1 MSHTDGVARM
11 LFGHVPS
18 PPVPAA
24 DSSDYL
30 APEARA
36 RMEID
41 SQLAACG
48 WMVQDYKHAAVAA
61 APTVTG
67 PSSSSSW
74 RAFGQSSIGLG
85 HQPAQPPPRSVH
97 ATLRL
102 IASSG

>member
-48 WMVQDYKHAAVAA
+48 WVVLGIE
-61 APTVTG
+61 VG
-67 PSSSSSW
+67 SS
-74 RAFGQSSIGLG
+74 AMG
-85 HQPAQPPPRSVH
+85 
-97 ATLRL
+97 
-102 IASSG
+102 